1 MRVLLIGARRVRTGT
16 GPYLARF
23 LWAQGMPVTSVLGTS
38 AETAAEAVAA
48 LRADRLPA
56 ASAHFDPAE
65 AFEVAR
71 PEVVVICSPI
81 PTHLDLLERSLAA
94 GAHVLCE
101 KPLLWSGWG
110 SGERAEA
117 LANAFA
123 LRERHLVVQAQWPF
137 VLPTWRTLTGAN
149 EEWQPRRFRMHLE
162 PSSQGARMV
171 LDAMPHPLSVLA
183 HLQPGTGATLEDLRL
198 DRPGG
203 GPDALDVRFTY
214 QLPGHAIETRV
225 ELRSS
230 ESTPR
235 SAALGFDGRLA
246 WREIEE
252 PGYQQSLRHAD
263 RRIPLPDPARL
274 LVGSFVSLVRADRPP
289 QRDAAVTPGVRHLEQ
304 LMRAYEDQIGPLPK
318 DLS

>member
-23 LWAQGMPVTSVLGTS
+23 LADEGLPATDVLGTTPDTS
-38 AETAAEAVAA
+38 REAADALAA
-48 LRADRLPA
+48 QGLP
-56 ASAHFDPAE
+56 PAE
-65 AFEVAR
+65 AHADPAAAFEAAR

-81 PTHLDLLERSLAA
+81 SSHQGLLERSLDA

-117 LANAFA
+117 FSNAFT
-123 LRERHLVVQAQWPF
+123 LRERHLVVQAQWPY
-137 VLPTWRTLTGAN
+137 VIPTWRTLTGAE

-162 PSSQGARMV
+162 PSSSGPRMI

-183 HLQPGTGATLEDLRL
+183 HLLPGPGAVVEGLRL

-203 GPDALDVRFTY
+203 SPDALDIRFTY
-214 QLPGHAIETRV
+214 RTPTGAIDARV
-225 ELRSS
+225 DLRTSQT
-230 ESTPR
+230 TPR
-235 SAALGFDGRLA
+235 PAGLGFDGRLA

-252 PGYQQSLRHAD
+252 PGYLLFLRHAV
-263 RRIPLPDPARL
+263 RRIPLPDPTRL
-274 LVGSFVSLVRADRPP
+274 LVGSFVSQVRAGPP
-289 QRDAAVTPGVRHLEQ
+289 QHSDAAVVPGVRHLEQ
-304 LMRAYEDQIGPLPK
+304 MMRAYEDQIGPLPK
-318 DLS
+318 DFA